1 MILSETLI
9 ALLRIK
15 AEMEEKMKT
24 MTRKERKNYMKKMQ
38 LEADL
43 RAIEEK
49 TATMGR
55 WCGHQR
61 DCLWVKILGSLT
73 EPLSSTSP

>member
-1 MILSETLI
+1 
-9 ALLRIK
+9 
-15 AEMEEKMKT
+15 MEEKMKT

-55 WCGHQR
+55 LLACG
-61 DCLWVKILGSLT
+61 LKILEGERET
-73 EPLSSTSP
+73 EL

>member
-1 MILSETLI
+1 
-9 ALLRIK
+9 
-15 AEMEEKMKT
+15 MEEKMKT

-55 WCGHQR
+55 WCGQLGTACGLKFQGASLNLSAQR
-61 DCLWVKILGSLT
+61 RPELGDC
-73 EPLSSTSP
+73 

>member
-1 MILSETLI
+1 
-9 ALLRIK
+9 
-15 AEMEEKMKT
+15 MEEKMKT

-55 WCGHQR
+55 WCGQPQG
-61 DCLWVKILGSLT
+61 LPVG
-73 EPLSSTSP
+73 